1 MVTRAETVPPDH
13 AQRMTRGL
21 EVFQKS
27 VRGLLTEHCV
37 KCHGGEKTKGDLDLV
52 TREGL
57 LKGGEDGVMV
67 VPFKAAES
75 KLMKMIRHEEEP
87 YMPEKSRVCPTT
99 PSRKL
104 ASGSTTE
111 RLTTSR
117 SSRAASPRAIALW

>member
-1 MVTRAETVPPDH
+1 MLSLAAHAEKVPPDH

-27 VRGLLTEHCV
+27 VRALLTENCL
-37 KCHGGEKTKGDLDLV
+37 KCHGGEKAKAEFDMV
-52 TREGL
+52 TREDL

-87 YMPEKSRVCPTT
+87 HMPEKKP
-99 PSRKL
+99 
-104 ASGSTTE
+104 
-111 RLTTSR
+111 RL
-117 SSRAASPRAIALW
+117 P